1 MEDEMLG
8 RRSVRSPRI
17 LAAPAPAMPFATAA
31 VAALLVLTACGGEPV
46 DAATPAPD
54 GSAAF
59 GRDRAALVLTAFD
72 QADSAASVAGDVEAL
87 KTQEVS
93 PALDLSIAAVRRSAY
108 NQRPQPSFQHINPAF
123 AVPPGDPACFLAT
136 ATLKLAGSELAPT
149 DVSQFVLDADGHW
162 KLSHNVQ
169 VTQPSLVVARS
180 IDGRPAT
187 EGGEALDE
195 TSRRALAAEV
205 FARSIGSTTSN
216 RSLVVSSPLLD
227 GQFAGGWEVYGQQLA
242 GVGAAVQ
249 RTLDKAEWSDCAVA
263 VPAGTLTFLTI
274 HATDTVRPA
283 PGGPATVQMVP
294 QSPDLIATGHRE
306 AVRGKSIRVTRV
318 ETFLMLVPAQT
329 TGASVLG
336 LNDTALTVTP
346 S

>member
-1 MEDEMLG
+1 MLG
-8 RRSVRSPRI
+8 RRSVRSPRT
-17 LAAPAPAMPFATAA
+17 LAAPVPFAAAA
-31 VAALLVLTACGGEPV
+31 VALLALTGCGGEPV
-46 DAATPAPD
+46 DAATPAPH
-54 GSAAF
+54 GSATF

-87 KTQEVS
+87 RAQEVS
-93 PALDLSIAAVRRSAY
+93 PSLDLSIAAVRRATY
-108 NQRPQPSFQHINPAF
+108 NQRPQPSFQHINPVF
-123 AVPPGDPACFLAT
+123 AMPPGDPACLLTT
-136 ATLKLAGSELAPT
+136 ATLRLAGSELAPT
-149 DVSQFVLDADGHW
+149 DVSQFVLGADGQW

-187 EGGEALDE
+187 AGGTALDE

-242 GVGAAVQ
+242 GAGAAVQ
-249 RTLDKAEWSDCAVA
+249 RTMDRAEWSDCAVA
-263 VPAGTLTFLTI
+263 VPTGTLTFLTI
-274 HATDTVRPA
+274 HATDTLRPA

-294 QSPDLIATGHRE
+294 QSPDLIATGHRT
-306 AVRGKSIRVTRV
+306 AISGKSIRVTRV
-318 ETFLMLVPAQT
+318 ETFLLLVPAQT
-329 TGASVLG
+329 AGTSVLG
-336 LNDTALTVTP
+336 LNDTALTVTVG
-346 S
+346 

>member
-1 MEDEMLG
+1 MLG
-8 RRSVRSPRI
+8 SRSVGSPRR
-17 LAAPAPAMPFATAA
+17 LVGPAMPVAAAAT
-31 VAALLVLTACGGEPV
+31 ALLVLAGCGDGPV
-46 DAATPAPD
+46 DAAAPAASDP
-54 GSAAF
+54 ATF

-87 KTQEVS
+87 RTQEVS
-93 PALDLSIAAVRRSAY
+93 PSLDLSIAAVRRATY
-108 NQRPQPSFQHINPAF
+108 NKRPQPSFQHLNPAF

-136 ATLKLAGSELAPT
+136 ATLRLAGSELAPT
-149 DVSQFVLDADGHW
+149 DVSQFVLDADGQW
-162 KLSHNVQ
+162 KLSHNIQ

-216 RSLVVSSPLLD
+216 RALVASSPLLD

-242 GVGAAVQ
+242 GVGATVR
-249 RTLDKAEWSDCAVA
+249 RTMDRAEWSDCAVA
-263 VPAGTLTFLTI
+263 VPTGTLTFLTI
-274 HATDTVRPA
+274 HATDTLSPA
-283 PGGPATVQMVP
+283 PDGPATVTMVP
-294 QSPDLIATGHRE
+294 QSPDLIATGHR
-306 AVRGKSIRVTRV
+306 APVSGKSIRVTRV
-318 ETFLMLVPAQT
+318 ETFLLLVPAQV

-336 LNDTALTVTP
+336 LNDTALTVTAA
-346 S
+346 

>member
-1 MEDEMLG
+1 MLG
-8 RRSVRSPRI
+8 RRSVRSPRT
-17 LAAPAPAMPFATAA
+17 LAAPVPLAAA
-31 VAALLVLTACGGEPV
+31 VVALLVLAGCGGEPV
-46 DAATPAPD
+46 DAATPSTD
-54 GSAAF
+54 GSATF
-59 GRDRAALVLTAFD
+59 GRERAALVLTAFD

-87 KTQEVS
+87 RTQEVS
-93 PALDLSIAAVRRSAY
+93 PSLDLSIAAVRRATY

-149 DVSQFVLDADGHW
+149 DVSQFVLGDDGQW

-187 EGGEALDE
+187 QGGTALDE

-216 RSLVVSSPLLD
+216 RSLVASSPLLD

-249 RTLDKAEWSDCAVA
+249 RTMDRAEWSDCAVA
-263 VPAGTLTFLTI
+263 VPSGTLVFLTI
-274 HATDTVRPA
+274 HATDTLRPA

-294 QSPDLIATGHRE
+294 QSPDLIATGHRT
-306 AVRGKSIRVTRV
+306 AISGKSIRVTRV
-318 ETFLMLVPAQT
+318 ETFLLLVPAQA
-329 TGASVLG
+329 TGTSVLG
-336 LNDTALTVTP
+336 LNDTALTVTAG
-346 S
+346 